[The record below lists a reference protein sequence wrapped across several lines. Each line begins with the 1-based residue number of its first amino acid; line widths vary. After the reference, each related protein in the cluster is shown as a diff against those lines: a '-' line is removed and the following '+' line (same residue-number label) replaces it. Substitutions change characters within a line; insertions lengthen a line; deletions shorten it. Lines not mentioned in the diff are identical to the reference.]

1 MVLLCWNFC
10 NNSVVLK
17 TEYYV
22 AAASYIVLKIK
33 LSFFDANQT
42 AFQWTERFD
51 CVPRRRAKHTNLPVG
66 RGLRSDSILELF
78 LGLYGRAAGKCLDL
92 MRPWQQNLL
101 HSMANLVT
109 VFAWTPSEF
118 NRTTIYYN
126 RKFTG
131 LDGEFW
137 LRFCL
142 SVFASTSS
150 KILKLNCSSQSG
162 VETST
167 TSA

>member
-1 MVLLCWNFC
+1 M
-10 NNSVVLK
+10 VLK

-92 MRPWQQNLL
+92 MRP
-101 HSMANLVT
+101 
-109 VFAWTPSEF
+109 
-118 NRTTIYYN
+118 
-126 RKFTG
+126 
-131 LDGEFW
+131 
-137 LRFCL
+137 
-142 SVFASTSS
+142 
-150 KILKLNCSSQSG
+150 
-162 VETST
+162 
-167 TSA
+167 